1 MIPVLALFGF
11 LSAPAACRFERHA
24 GPPPADLCTA
34 WAKDTRFEPG
44 IAPESTDCTL
54 MGAKPV
60 PAKADPSL
68 VTFEA
73 EMHMPGRPY
82 FRVLVLAVLA
92 ADHWDTQPLAYAYD
106 SEQPWAG
113 AHVGLTR
120 LEVVAPG
127 LVAIEVETG
136 VASGVE
142 TSDPPN
148 AILTFH
154 DGRGLGVLE
163 RAPNGPRWLGAAQLL
178 DAHRTGPNE
187 GDALETTTRR
197 EARPVLDAAARTL
210 ALTPVAGA
218 PLGPAAPRPL
228 TQTKH
233 RCPIQLPLPGR
244 FD

>member
-11 LSAPAACRFERHA
+11 LGVPAACRFERHA

-34 WAKDTRFEPG
+34 WAKRTRFEPG
-44 IAPESTDCTL
+44 IAPESTDCSFA
-54 MGAKPV
+54 GAKPV
-60 PAKADPSL
+60 PAPADPHL

-92 ADHWDTQPLAYAYD
+92 ADHWHTQPLAYAYD
-106 SEQPWAG
+106 SGQPYAG
-113 AHVGLTR
+113 ALVGLSR

-127 LVAIEVETG
+127 LVALEVETG
-136 VASGVE
+136 SASGDGTGE
-142 TSDPPN
+142 PGGT
-148 AILTFH
+148 LTLS
-154 DGRGLGVLE
+154 DGRGLGVLALE
-163 RAPNGPRWLGAAQLL
+163 PNGPRWLGAAQLL
-178 DAHRTGPNE
+178 EAQRTAPIEGEGP
-187 GDALETTTRR
+187 ETKTRR
-197 EARPVLDAAARTL
+197 EARATLDAAARTL
-210 ALTPVAGA
+210 ALTPVEGA

-228 TQTKH
+228 AQTKH